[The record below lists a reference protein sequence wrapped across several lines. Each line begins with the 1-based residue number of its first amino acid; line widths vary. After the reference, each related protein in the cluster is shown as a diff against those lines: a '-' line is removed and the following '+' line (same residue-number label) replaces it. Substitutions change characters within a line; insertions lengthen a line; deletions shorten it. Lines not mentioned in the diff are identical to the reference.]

1 MALLAASN
9 GFNTTVVFSTAP
21 QEVPEHLIGKSGSCI
36 SFFLICGIA
45 FGAMFALF
53 ITQTFLI

>member
-1 MALLAASN
+1 MALLAVSN
-9 GFNTTVVFSTAP
+9 GFTTTVVFSLAP
-21 QEVPEHLIGKSGSCI
+21 KEVPEKLIGKSGSCI

-53 ITQTFLI
+53 ITQSILI